1 LVAPFCIYLLQRLL
15 IPVFER
21 MAAQIRRSPAV
32 STRRRKQD
40 PN

>member
-1 LVAPFCIYLLQRLL
+1 MAPFCIYLLQRLL

-21 MAAQIRRSPAV
+21 MAAQIRRLPVV
-32 STRRRKQD
+32 STRKPKQD